1 MATPLHRPLCDL
13 LGCTQPIVLAGMGG
27 VARSELVAAV
37 TAAGGFGFLG
47 MVREPPALIRRE
59 VEEVRRAGH
68 ERFGVNLIPAATP
81 ADLLTAELATIIE
94 LKVPVVCL
102 FWDVQEA
109 IVRQLR
115 DAGIMVVYQVGSVEA
130 GRAARAAGAQILIA
144 QGVEAGGHVW
154 GTRPLH
160 DLLPELVAAVD
171 VPVLAAGG
179 IVDAEDMVMAMA
191 LGAQGVVLG
200 TAMIATRESFAH
212 DFHKERLL
220 AAGSSDTV
228 LTEAFHVNWPPHAT
242 VRVLSSD
249 ITTGRR
255 GDPQTAERTV
265 IGWEEGRPIYLFSTD
280 SPLRSMTG
288 DFGSMALYA
297 GLGVGRVR
305 KMQPAAA
312 KLDAIVRHAAAL
324 LAVPTPAAAE
334 ERSSPVCYAGEASP
348 EYMGYLGRPALLERL
363 GGLRTDIATGLEAA
377 RRGAAPGH
385 DQSAPGAM
393 LHARWAVILTQLLE
407 RLGGTVDFAPVAGE
421 VPLDAADEAA
431 LQAARALLPVVAE
444 EDVRAILSALVA
456 ALGGTASEKP
466 PLQLWTAG
474 RVVPG

>member
-1 MATPLHRPLCDL
+1 MATSLYRPVCDL
-13 LGCTQPIVLAGMGG
+13 LGCRQPIVLAGMGG

-37 TAAGGFGFLG
+37 SAAGGFGFLG

-81 ADLLTAELATIIE
+81 PDLLATELATVID

-102 FWDVQEA
+102 FWDVQES
-109 IVRQLR
+109 VVSQLR

-130 GRAARAAGAQILIA
+130 GQAARAAGAEILIA

-160 DLLPELVAAVD
+160 DLLPELAAAVD

-179 IVDAEDMVMAMA
+179 IVDGEDLVMAMA

-220 AAGSSDTV
+220 AASGGDTV
-228 LTEAFHVNWPPHAT
+228 LTEAFHVNWPPHAR
-242 VRVLSSD
+242 VRVLASD
-249 ITTGRR
+249 ITSGQR
-255 GDPQTAERTV
+255 GDPQAAERTV

-288 DFGSMALYA
+288 DFGAMALYA
-297 GLGVGRVR
+297 GMGVGRVR

-312 KLDAIVRHAAAL
+312 KLDAIVRQAEAL
-324 LAVPTPAAAE
+324 LAVPDAAATA
-334 ERSSPVCYAGEASP
+334 ERSSPVCYAREVDP
-348 EYMGYLGRPALLERL
+348 EYMGYLGRAALLDRL
-363 GGLRTDIATGLEAA
+363 ARLRTGVAQGLELA
-377 RRGAAPGH
+377 RRAAVPGH
-385 DQSAPGAM
+385 DQAAPGAM
-393 LHARWAVILTQLLE
+393 LHARWVVILAQLIERMGGTTGADPAPPEATLLE
-407 RLGGTVDFAPVAGE
+407 A
-421 VPLDAADEAA
+421 DAAVLRDAK
-431 LQAARALLPVVAE
+431 ALLPLVAE
-444 EDVRAILSALVA
+444 DDMRAILSALVA
-456 ALGGTASEKP
+456 AFGGASPHEA
-466 PLQLWTAG
+466 PLQLWSAG